1 MDDLARRLKNGAS
14 VTVFDVR
21 GPDEFAGPLGHIKD
35 ALNLPVGELPNRLT
49 EIKALK
55 NRPIILVCRTVK
67 RSTDAAVFLHDAGF
81 QDVRVL
87 RGGMEEWKQSPRS
100 RTGCGNPDRGKELM
114 KSVFILNDPPYGTE
128 RCYNALRLVNALIK
142 KDAEAWRY
150 RVPDS
155 RRCDRRKGGSEDSGR
170 LLQHG
175 ADVEAC
181 ALRQGTGAAVRDLH
195 GCARPY

>member
-14 VTVFDVR
+14 VTVIDVR
-21 GPDEFAGPLGHIKD
+21 GPDEFRGPLGHIKD

-87 RGGMEEWKQSPRS
+87 RGGMEEWKQSP
-100 RTGCGNPDRGKELM
+100 
-114 KSVFILNDPPYGTE
+114 
-128 RCYNALRLVNALIK
+128 
-142 KDAEAWRY
+142 
-150 RVPDS
+150 
-155 RRCDRRKGGSEDSGR
+155 GR
-170 LLQHG
+170 
-175 ADVEAC
+175 EP
-181 ALRQGTGAAVRDLH
+181 GAATPTA
-195 GCARPY
+195 ARNL